1 MRVWA
6 VLDPAWAQ
14 AIIIISSA
22 VAVALTAIVSYYFPR
37 GATRFDQRNQ
47 TSDHDDTRDAEDDD
61 AGVDEVSDIE

>member
-6 VLDPAWAQ
+6 VLIPRGTGHQHHFECGGGGARL
-14 AIIIISSA
+14 SS
-22 VAVALTAIVSYYFPR
+22 VTTA

-61 AGVDEVSDIE
+61 AGVDEASDIE